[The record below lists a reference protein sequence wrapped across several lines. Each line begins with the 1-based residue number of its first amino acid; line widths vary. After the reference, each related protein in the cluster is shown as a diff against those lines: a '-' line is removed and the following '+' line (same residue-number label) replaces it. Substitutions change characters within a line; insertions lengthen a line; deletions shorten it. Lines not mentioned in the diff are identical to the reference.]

1 MDFLKGILLPFICF
15 TGTLFG
21 YEVLSIG
28 APIADYFVCVSDE
41 EFQGLGLE
49 KDGWK
54 PISEEEWQSYHTM
67 YPNTSFT
74 LGGSG
79 LNVIK
84 SLSHLG
90 LSCAF
95 LGKMGLDHLATA
107 LLEKMESLNIQCL
120 MQYNDSPTPKMYCFI
135 TPDKERTMRTFRGI
149 ESLADLPF
157 SSKDFENVS
166 IFHIAGYE
174 IENKEMVKRAFAI
187 AKSQKCLISLDLGSA
202 KLVEQYKEDFIE
214 FIKEAD
220 IVFGNAD
227 EAKALT
233 SLEPMYAVQQM
244 AKLCPIAVVT
254 MGEKGGWVKKGKEH
268 YYYPSIQVEV
278 KDTTG
283 AGDFFTSG
291 FLYGLLRKKDLRD
304 CAYLGAFLASEV
316 IKEIGTDLP
325 EDTWKRI
332 RTQIGDSRLAQ

>member
-1 MDFLKGILLPFICF
+1 MVFLKLLLSSLCLA
-15 TGTLFG
+15 GTIFG

-41 EFQGLGLE
+41 EFQSLE
-49 KDGWK
+49 LQKDGWQ
-54 PISEEEWQSYHTM
+54 PITEEKWQSYHSK
-67 YPNTSFT
+67 YPTTSFT
-74 LGGSG
+74 LGGSS

-95 LGKMGLDHLATA
+95 LGKMGLDYLANS
-107 LLEKMESLNIQCL
+107 LLEKMESLKIQCL

-135 TPDKERTMRTFRGI
+135 TPDKERTMRTFRGM
-149 ESLADLPF
+149 ESLADLSF

-166 IFHIAGYE
+166 LFHIAGYE
-174 IENKEMVKRAFAI
+174 IENKEMVKRAFAL

-202 KLVEQYKEDFIE
+202 KLVELYKDDFIE

-227 EAKALT
+227 EARALT

-254 MGEKGGWVKKGKEH
+254 MGEKGGWIKKGREH

-291 FLYGLLRKKDLRD
+291 FLYGIIKKMDLRD

-316 IKEIGTDLP
+316 VKEIGTDLP
-325 EDTWKRI
+325 EDTWAKI
-332 RTQIGDSRLAQ
+332 RDQIGCSRLAQ